1 MKRII
6 LVAAMVAMLVL
17 SAAPAYATD
26 LDFDGIADEVEIN
39 FSVSGFNPVAS
50 TNCFIWSWWW
60 GKYVNICPAVV
71 WQVDNEQDV
80 FQAVFF

>member
-1 MKRII
+1 MKRIM

-17 SAAPAYATD
+17 STSPAFATD
-26 LDFDGIADEVEIN
+26 WNGNGIHDEVEIN
-39 FSVSGFNPVAS
+39 FSVSGFNPVAHTS
-50 TNCFIWSWWW
+50 CFIWSWWW